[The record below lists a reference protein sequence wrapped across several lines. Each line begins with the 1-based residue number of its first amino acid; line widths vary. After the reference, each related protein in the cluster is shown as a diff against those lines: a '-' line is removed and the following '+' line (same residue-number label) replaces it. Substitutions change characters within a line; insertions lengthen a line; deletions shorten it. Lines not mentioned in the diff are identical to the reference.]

1 MSKQFQLFPP
11 EIIEN
16 TTEAYLP
23 NVAVRNQFIY
33 ILALLMVVGALLST
47 PFVFVDVSVQSN
59 GIIRTVAEKSE
70 VRSLVS
76 GLISS
81 VQVKENTPVSIGQ
94 TLFIL
99 KTDVLDTK
107 IRLNNYQQQEKN
119 RFMQD
124 LSILVKMDSTSLF
137 KVNGLGSS
145 LYIQQYSQF
154 KYALQEN
161 LQRQR
166 KVKKELDADRY
177 LYKEKVIA
185 MREYDEKEFGYN
197 QLVAE
202 NRSTIERQIT
212 LWQSD
217 LSRYQIEL
225 TELTAQARQMQE
237 EKEAYIIKASVT
249 GTIQQLTGKYVGSS
263 IQIGENLGV
272 ISPDSNLL
280 VECYVSPQDIGFLNK
295 DMRANFQINAFNYN
309 EWGLANGK
317 VLNIANDFIIQNQQP
332 VFKVQCLLDKT
343 GLSLKTGY
351 IGKFKKGMNL
361 RARFIVNRRSIY
373 QLMYDKVDDWVN
385 PKV

>member
-81 VQVKENTPVSIGQ
+81 VQVKENTPVRMGQ

-137 KVNGLGSS
+137 KVNGLD
-145 LYIQQYSQF
+145 
-154 KYALQEN
+154 
-161 LQRQR
+161 R
-166 KVKKELDADRY
+166 K
-177 LYKEKVIA
+177 
-185 MREYDEKEFGYN
+185 
-197 QLVAE
+197 
-202 NRSTIERQIT
+202 
-212 LWQSD
+212 
-217 LSRYQIEL
+217 
-225 TELTAQARQMQE
+225 
-237 EKEAYIIKASVT
+237 SV
-249 GTIQQLTGKYVGSS
+249 V
-263 IQIGENLGV
+263 
-272 ISPDSNLL
+272 
-280 VECYVSPQDIGFLNK
+280 
-295 DMRANFQINAFNYN
+295 
-309 EWGLANGK
+309 
-317 VLNIANDFIIQNQQP
+317 
-332 VFKVQCLLDKT
+332 
-343 GLSLKTGY
+343 
-351 IGKFKKGMNL
+351 
-361 RARFIVNRRSIY
+361 
-373 QLMYDKVDDWVN
+373 
-385 PKV
+385 